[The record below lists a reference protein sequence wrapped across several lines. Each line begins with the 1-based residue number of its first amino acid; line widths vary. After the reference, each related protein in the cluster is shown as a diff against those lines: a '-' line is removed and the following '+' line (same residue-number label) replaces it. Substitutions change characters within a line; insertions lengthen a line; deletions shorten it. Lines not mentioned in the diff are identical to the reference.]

1 MVEAGCEERKLAIER
16 KDFHE
21 GVYPLP
27 CTVIVDA
34 GWSKR
39 SHRHSYN
46 AKSGVGVII
55 GFYTQKLLHIG
66 VRNKYCAACAREI
79 EDHICYRNWNESS
92 SAMKQTLLWM
102 ASVKQR
108 EYMD

>member
-1 MVEAGCEERKLAIER
+1 MIQAGCEECKLAIER

-21 GVYPLP
+21 GVPAT
-27 CTVIVDA
+27 TVIVDA

-55 GFYTQKLLHIG
+55 GFYTQ
-66 VRNKYCAACAREI
+66 
-79 EDHICYRNWNESS
+79 
-92 SAMKQTLLWM
+92 
-102 ASVKQR
+102 
-108 EYMD
+108 